1 MQYTLLFGE
10 AGSQPLRLAHKEV
23 MSMTHFLAKATVVS
37 AGLAAAGGKAR
48 TRLRK
53 GGNKERRG
61 A

>member
-1 MQYTLLFGE
+1 MQYTLPFGG

-48 TRLRK
+48 ARLRK
-53 GGNKERRG
+53 GGE
-61 A
+61 